1 MNSKLK
7 TQNSKLLSIH
17 LGALLLY
24 TALAIVATWPLATFF
39 THGLIGNDKAV
50 DSYQH
55 TWHQWWV
62 AEALTHGKSP
72 FFTNLLYYPEGI
84 DLFWQT
90 LGFTQGLVAM
100 PLTLTLGAIAGV
112 NFTVLSS
119 FVIGGYATFLLAKRL
134 SESVAGALVAGSIY
148 VLSPYH
154 LQKMSE
160 GSIEL
165 TSIHW
170 LPVYVLALYVLLE
183 RPTWWK
189 ALLAGAALLWVS
201 LGAWYY
207 GLFAVMFTGC
217 MSFVW
222 ALGSGMSGKSGESE
236 RVGKWE
242 SGRSQ
247 QNSKLNIQNSKLS
260 SLFNIQRST
269 FNIKHSVQRFLW
281 GLTPLLIWVLV
292 LAPRISSVNQSID
305 QSSWDMRQA
314 QVEHSADLI
323 DFFLPSPLNPVWGP
337 AIRDWRTARYPDLLT
352 YWNVSLGLVGLL
364 LALIGM
370 ATSWRKTWRW
380 GLLLLATMLLAMGPM
395 LRLAGQ
401 QTDIPLP
408 FALIQGLP
416 GIRIGQRPSHMA
428 VLASLMIAVLASF
441 GTARI
446 LAGRQRWVVIAASAA
461 LIIGILRIDG
471 QIEPERMVMHVQPL
485 HPWYRT
491 LPAPDGALMPLPMYV
506 NINRI
511 DNMANQIVHK
521 WPIFAGYVARPP
533 AYSYAYY
540 TDGVNQL
547 RTGEAISDDIVS
559 PGWPESG
566 RRALAAERVRYVA
579 LDLRTMRGDP
589 KLAAG
594 KPEYFANVRQRLA
607 ELGVG
612 APLVADADLEAY
624 AIPRDWPV
632 LPTGSLG
639 PGWLALERQANAG
652 VRWRWM
658 GAQSELW
665 LFNPYEKPVSATIHM
680 RLASFEQEREL
691 RVRLDSVEIGTWM
704 VHPTPQHLNISI
716 LLPPGRHKLFLAA
729 DPAPDP
735 ASGGQRISVR
745 AFELGFRFGA
755 SEQGTR

>member
-1 MNSKLK
+1 M
-7 TQNSKLLSIH
+7 QNSKPVFIH
-17 LGALLLY
+17 LAALLLY
-24 TALAIVATWPLATFF
+24 AALAIAATWPLVTFF

-62 AEALTHGKSP
+62 AEALTHARSP
-72 FFTNLLYYPEGI
+72 FFTDLLYYPEGI

-100 PLTLTLGAIAGV
+100 PFTLTLGAIAGV

-119 FVIGGYATFLLAKRL
+119 FVIGGYVTFLLAKRL
-134 SESVAGALVAGSIY
+134 SGSIAGALVAGSIY

-170 LPVYVLALYVLLE
+170 LPLYVLALYALLE

-189 ALLAGAALLWVS
+189 ALLAAAALLWVS

-222 ALGSGMSGKSGESE
+222 AIGAGSGQSRKQDSAGE
-236 RVGKWE
+236 
-242 SGRSQ
+242 
-247 QNSKLNIQNSKLS
+247 IQHSR
-260 SLFNIQRST
+260 FNIQYSMQ
-269 FNIKHSVQRFLW
+269 IFLW
-281 GLTPLLIWVLV
+281 GLSPLLIWALV

-314 QVEHSADLI
+314 QVEHSADII
-323 DFFLPSPLNPVWGP
+323 DFFLPSPLNPLWGP
-337 AIRDWRTARYPDLLT
+337 AIREWRTARYPDLLT
-352 YWNVSLGLVGLL
+352 YWNVSLGLVGLTL
-364 LALIGM
+364 GLIGI
-370 ATSWRKTWRW
+370 ATSWRKSWRW
-380 GLLLLATMLLAMGPM
+380 TLLLLATMLIAMGPM
-395 LRLAGQ
+395 LRLVGQ
-401 QTDIPLP
+401 QTNIPLP

-428 VLASLMIAVLASF
+428 VLASLMIALLASF
-441 GTARI
+441 GTARM
-446 LAGRQRWVVIAASAA
+446 LRGRKPWVVVALTA
-461 LIIGILRIDG
+461 LIIVGIMRIDG
-471 QIEPERMVMHVQPL
+471 QIEPERMVKHVQPL
-485 HPWYRT
+485 HPWYRS
-491 LPAPDGALMPLPMYV
+491 LPTPDGALMPLPMYV

-511 DNMANQIVHK
+511 DNMANQIVHR

-533 AYSYAYY
+533 VYSYAYY

-547 RTGEAISDDIVS
+547 RTGEALVDDIVS

-566 RRALAAERVRYVA
+566 RRALAADRVRYVA
-579 LDLRTMRGDP
+579 LDLRTMHGDP

-612 APLVADADLEAY
+612 APLVADTDLEAY
-624 AIPRDWPV
+624 AIPHDWPV

-639 PGWLALERQANAG
+639 PGWRALEKQPDTEL
-652 VRWRWM
+652 RWRWI

-665 LFNPYEKPVSATIHM
+665 LFNPYDRPVVATIRM
-680 RLASFEQEREL
+680 RLASFEQERML
-691 RVRLDSVEIGTWM
+691 RLRMNNAEMGALAVQPD
-704 VHPTPQHLNISI
+704 PQSFLVSI
-716 LLPPGRHKLFLAA
+716 LLPPGRHKLLLEADTSPDLASA
-729 DPAPDP
+729 AAP
-735 ASGGQRISVR
+735 ISVR
-745 AFELGFRFGA
+745 AFELGFSFRA
-755 SEQGTR
+755 SNMVTR